1 MNKLYQRTYL
11 DEPKNATQKY
21 YRENKEEIAK
31 CDVVCSNC
39 HKLRTWRI
47 AL

>member
-1 MNKLYQRTYL
+1 MNNIYVSSLQKLK
-11 DEPKNATQKY
+11 D
-21 YRENKEEIAK
+21 EIAK
-31 CDVVCSNC
+31 CDVVCLNC